1 MQEHYEIDAFDV
13 KKTVTKFWNVGYD
26 RFQNSFSSLS
36 YCQMAFRKRALLN
49 QQIME
54 KQRLQVKKWIGR
66 IKEERMSNV

>member
-1 MQEHYEIDAFDV
+1 MHLMSRKLWRNFD
-13 KKTVTKFWNVGYD
+13 TYD

>member
-1 MQEHYEIDAFDV
+1 M
-13 KKTVTKFWNVGYD
+13 YD
-26 RFQNSFSSLS
+26 RFQNSFSSLW

>member
-1 MQEHYEIDAFDV
+1 MQKHYEIDTFDV
-13 KKTVTKFWNVGYD
+13 KKTVTKFWYD